1 MDVYTCMLI
10 CLQYNG
16 HNGIS
21 LENNTIYIYIY
32 IIILIFRVFK
42 ICHTYIDDNYIHI

>member
-32 IIILIFRVFK
+32 I
-42 ICHTYIDDNYIHI
+42 YIYNYFNIQSI